1 MQQPRDR
8 GDGLNRT
15 VGAGRKGVAVFP
27 RSAGIRRVR
36 GAGAGAG
43 VVGASG
49 LTGSVAVRHLG
60 AESEPDLLSTPPPPL
75 LLPLPSP
82 WTSGGGGGKEAKPG
96 RATRWRADELGYGE
110 SELAA
115 GPGALRRA
123 HEGSGPWHLLA
134 FAGT

>member
-1 MQQPRDR
+1 M
-8 GDGLNRT
+8 
-15 VGAGRKGVAVFP
+15 AVFP

-82 WTSGGGGGKEAKPG
+82 WTSGGGKEAKPG